1 MQKLKILMTISIV
14 IIFTNPLLAQKN
26 YVQDIRAYQQT
37 YIQEH
42 EVVKGKDKKG
52 LRFFTP
58 NIQYK
63 VLANFTQL
71 YDTVGFIMK
80 TSGTKDKKFYRY
92 GTLDFTIK
100 NTSLTLT
107 VYISDASKQDTALD
121 KYLFLPFTDLT
132 SGTESYGGGRYI
144 DLLISTIKENKVTID
159 FNKAYNPYC
168 VYAYG
173 YNCPIPPR
181 ENHLS
186 IAILAGEKMYVG
198 KKKQRED

>member
-1 MQKLKILMTISIV
+1 MKKFKLFITIFIIIV
-14 IIFTNPLLAQKN
+14 FTNPLLAQKN
-26 YVQDIRAYQQT
+26 YVQDIIAYQQT
-37 YIQEH
+37 YVQEH

-52 LRFFTP
+52 LRFFAP

-92 GTLDFTIK
+92 GTLHFTIK

-107 VYISDASKQDTALD
+107 VYISDISKQDTTLN